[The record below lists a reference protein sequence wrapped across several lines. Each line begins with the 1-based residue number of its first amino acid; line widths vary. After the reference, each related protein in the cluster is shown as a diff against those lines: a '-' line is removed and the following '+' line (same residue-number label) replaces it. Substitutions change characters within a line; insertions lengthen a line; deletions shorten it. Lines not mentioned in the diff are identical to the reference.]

1 MCWFAEGKGR
11 VYATKSGWL
20 SFWTFYSCCMC
31 RMRKRTCLSIYSY
44 ASSFWARMRASLKR
58 CFSEEKNFLTLHP
71 SFCFWEC
78 SEPECLLTTHQ
89 WARSGEGLLYLFIAA
104 HFFFLINFFS
114 TLEPNHCIFH
124 YRKCTLKE
132 DLFSMLMLIFLRIIF
147 ICLGRDFVAF
157 IVILCQTQSSLNST
171 LSIIPTPE
179 SPQGNNVL
187 QEQQQTLSPKYHF
200 ISMSYTQ

>member
-1 MCWFAEGKGR
+1 MSIHLLICKQLLGQDESQSEKVFFRREEFPYLTSFLLLLR
-11 VYATKSGWL
+11 VLRTRMPSHNPSMSKVRWR
-20 SFWTFYSCCMC
+20 SFIFIYCC
-31 RMRKRTCLSIYSY
+31 S
-44 ASSFWARMRASLKR
+44 
-58 CFSEEKNFLTLHP
+58 
-71 SFCFWEC
+71 
-78 SEPECLLTTHQ
+78 
-89 WARSGEGLLYLFIAA
+89 
-104 HFFFLINFFS
+104 FFLLDQFFS